1 VNALAL
7 FVGSGMLGRVLNM
20 VPGSI
25 APDGK
30 PISLKVTIYEGV
42 FAPLASPMNASLL
55 FAICFIGLWLFLMWL
70 LYRKNIFIKV

>member
-1 VNALAL
+1 
-7 FVGSGMLGRVLNM
+7 
-20 VPGSI
+20 
-25 APDGK
+25 
-30 PISLKVTIYEGV
+30 V